1 MLSPKIALFGHKLPK
16 SDLDSLKRI
25 YDTVEGRDERVELN
39 LYVSGYEDDPVEP
52 GAPET
57 PPSVA
62 PSSEP
67 DTEVDALA
75 EPTGD
80 GRGEPGP
87 TDKSPTFP
95 GPGEGTPPAS
105 SESETS

>member
-1 MLSPKIALFGHKLPK
+1 MSPKIALFGHKLPK

-39 LYVSGYEDDPVEP
+39 LYVSGYEDDPAQNA
-52 GAPET
+52 APET

-67 DTEVDALA
+67 DTEANASA
-75 EPTGD
+75 EPAGD

-87 TDKSPTFP
+87 AGKSPTFP
-95 GPGEGTPPAS
+95 GPGEDSQSAS
-105 SESETS
+105 SETETS